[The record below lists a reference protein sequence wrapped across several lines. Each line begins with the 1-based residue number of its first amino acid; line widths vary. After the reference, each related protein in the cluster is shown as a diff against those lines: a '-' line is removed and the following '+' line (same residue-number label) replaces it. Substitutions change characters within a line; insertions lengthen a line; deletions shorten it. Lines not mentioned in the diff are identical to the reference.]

1 MLVCHSSPSEL
12 FSASPLIKHPRP
24 LLLFL
29 FVCPLVQ
36 TGGGGS
42 GAAGGPAA
50 LAPISGAGA
59 TVDTGAAVG
68 VAVTREGSDDKRRV
82 KVGLDMF
89 DMVKVIG
96 KGSFGT
102 VLLVSKKDTGV

>member
-1 MLVCHSSPSEL
+1 M
-12 FSASPLIKHPRP
+12 
-24 LLLFL
+24 
-29 FVCPLVQ
+29 
-36 TGGGGS
+36 
-42 GAAGGPAA
+42 
-50 LAPISGAGA
+50 
-59 TVDTGAAVG
+59 DTGAAVG

>member
-1 MLVCHSSPSEL
+1 M
-12 FSASPLIKHPRP
+12 
-24 LLLFL
+24 
-29 FVCPLVQ
+29 
-36 TGGGGS
+36 
-42 GAAGGPAA
+42 
-50 LAPISGAGA
+50 
-59 TVDTGAAVG
+59 
-68 VAVTREGSDDKRRV
+68 TREGSDDKRRA